1 MRATIYSLLMLL
13 TVAWIA
19 GCDTG
24 STGTK
29 TSSGI
34 GGAADAKGSDAGGKM
49 KVDKKPGSAG
59 PAGGA
64 DN

>member
-49 KVDKKPGSAG
+49 KVEKKPGSAG
-59 PAGGA
+59 PAQGA

>member
-1 MRATIYSLLMLL
+1 MRATIYSLLLLL
-13 TVAWIA
+13 TVAWVA

-29 TSSGI
+29 TSSGV
-34 GGAADAKGSDAGGKM
+34 GGSAGQPEGGGKVRM
-49 KVDKKPGSAG
+49 DKKPGTAG
-59 PAGGA
+59 PAGAA